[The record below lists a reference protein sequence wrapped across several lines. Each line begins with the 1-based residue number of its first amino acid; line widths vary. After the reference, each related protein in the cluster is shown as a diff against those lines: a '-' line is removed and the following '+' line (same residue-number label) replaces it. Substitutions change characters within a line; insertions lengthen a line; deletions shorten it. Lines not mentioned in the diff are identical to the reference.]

1 MHVLIAENAWFIKVF
16 MAYVSMK
23 KNLDYDEVICPMLIK
38 PLSMI
43 LVHMMNI

>member
-1 MHVLIAENAWFIKVF
+1 MLIAENAWFINAF

-23 KNLDYDEVICPMLIK
+23 KNLEYDEVICPMLIK